1 MYYRS
6 EIALE
11 HVNSRREGYRR
22 MSGGVKTSLCLRDF
36 SVLKRSL
43 LLLRKWINSIHLLIP
58 YGAVHSFFSPPPSL
72 RSSPPIFPLYLCAA
86 NLCTDAFL
94 AQKKCTDAFLAQK
107 KCTDAFL
114 AQKKCTDAFL
124 TQKKCTFSH
133 RDKKG

>member
-58 YGAVHSFFSPPPSL
+58 YGND
-72 RSSPPIFPLYLCAA
+72 IFNRCGKMDYVFTA
-86 NLCTDAFL
+86 
-94 AQKKCTDAFLAQK
+94 
-107 KCTDAFL
+107 
-114 AQKKCTDAFL
+114 
-124 TQKKCTFSH
+124 TF
-133 RDKKG
+133 G

>member
-58 YGAVHSFFSPPPSL
+58 YGISDSAVGFASTSVKDL
-72 RSSPPIFPLYLCAA
+72 
-86 NLCTDAFL
+86 L
-94 AQKKCTDAFLAQK
+94 ALMD
-107 KCTDAFL
+107 
-114 AQKKCTDAFL
+114 
-124 TQKKCTFSH
+124 
-133 RDKKG
+133 